1 MSLATL
7 VFIDSSKS
15 NIQCCARL
23 LNLPAVNKYRE
34 IKASMRSVG
43 PGELFQ
49 IINELDKLSAMG
61 LPPEYQKGLE
71 DMISGLRIAATSAV
85 ASGDNQVSLEDQE
98 KAVEMEKSRRR
109 VGELYEEYKSF
120 KPQFQ
125 QDLREDQEDLDL
137 MRRII
142 DRDTPAT
149 EEELRILNRTDLTQ
163 EERDRRMEDRRN
175 RLDTTI
181 EIYNRASELE
191 KYHNEQAD
199 KSGNKELKEEHRK
212 IAEEQRKLINETSPE
227 LKEKVKQFHELID
240 IAQDKRNADITRGSV
255 RKGFQEWKTEILND
269 ASLVHQGSSVVK
281 ALENSG
287 LTNELAQIKN
297 AREVL
302 NPHKRSILTTLSEE
316 ATDKSHSE
324 QKVTNHVP
332 TPETFGKTDSSP
344 PKVTVPPSTLPRGS
358 GIKRKSSQTKNESGR

>member
-98 KAVEMEKSRRR
+98 KAIEMEKSRRR

-324 QKVTNHVP
+324 QKITNHVP
-332 TPETFGKTDSSP
+332 TPETFGKTENSSP
-344 PKVTVPPSTLPRGS
+344 VVTPPPSAPRRGAS
-358 GIKRKSSQTKNESGR
+358 RKKAISRENGNPGR